1 MLKRISLIILLIL
14 SLGYAKTDFELAGEA
29 MTKAVEEKARYEA
42 LNTITAKN
50 EDRLNRLELELFIDK
65 ILFVVI
71 ACVKIS
77 I

>member
-1 MLKRISLIILLIL
+1 MLKKISLIILICL

-42 LNTITAKN
+42 LNSVIQEKD
-50 EDRLNRLELELFIDK
+50 DRIATQSLEIFIDK

>member
-1 MLKRISLIILLIL
+1 MLKKISLILLL
-14 SLGYAKTDFELAGEA
+14 ATSMSFALTDFQLAGEA
-29 MTKAVEEKARYEA
+29 MTKATEEKARYEA

-50 EDRLNRLELELFIDK
+50 EERMRWQELELFIDK
-65 ILFVVI
+65 VLFVVI

>member
-1 MLKRISLIILLIL
+1 MLKKISLIILICL